1 MMELPKSGGFVFF
14 PCTIVVIFVGVDE
27 DTGFVE
33 CIFVESAIVVCAW
46 SEVELAL
53 TAEDRF
59 TEIFFCFTPEE
70 TDLIDLFSFYM
81 NFNEILVINFSDIR
95 SLIPHK
101 AFLDI

>member
-1 MMELPKSGGFVFF
+1 MMELSKPRSSVFL
-14 PCTIVVIFVGVDE
+14 PSAIVVIFVGVDE
-27 DTGFVE
+27 DACFVE
-33 CIFVESAIVVCAW
+33 LIFVESAIVVSAW

-59 TEIFFCFTPEE
+59 TAIIFCFTPEE

-81 NFNEILVINFSDIR
+81 DFYEILVINFSDIR

-101 AFLDI
+101 TFLYI

>member
-1 MMELPKSGGFVFF
+1 MMELSKPRSSVFL
-14 PCTIVVIFVGVDE
+14 PSAIVVIFVGVDE
-27 DTGFVE
+27 DACFVE
-33 CIFVESAIVVCAW
+33 LVFVERAIVVSAW

-59 TEIFFCFTPEE
+59 TAIFFCFTPEE

-81 NFNEILVINFSDIR
+81 DFHEILVINFSDIR

-101 AFLDI
+101 TFLYI